1 MSKVPGRRISSSFII
16 GLFVTISGLAL
27 LGTVIWLGANKFFEE
42 NTFFVTYF
50 EGSVEGLETGS
61 PVKYQG
67 VPVGSISNI
76 EVAPD
81 GKLVQVTMQID
92 SKINITD
99 SLRVKTEFAG
109 IAGGKFLQLHYPN
122 EKLFYAMHPVLGFK
136 PPHKLI
142 KSAPSGFDEI
152 EIAAKDLMGNL
163 MQFKAGEISDEVIQ
177 FLSSSTKF
185 MNNDE
190 LYEMITSLKETSA
203 HFQSIMG
210 KADSSSIISNLN
222 TTSGK
227 LLETSNNMVL
237 FTELLNSKIKELEI
251 QSRIDHAISKYD
263 SLINS
268 VQKVVNNVGYQAGT
282 VMLTLNE
289 TLEQF
294 KSTNKELKKSL
305 RAVSDNPSQIFLSE
319 PPKKEK

>member
-1 MSKVPGRRISSSFII
+1 MSKIPGRRISGTFLI
-16 GLFVTISGLAL
+16 GLFVIISGLVL
-27 LGTVIWLGANKFFEE
+27 VGTVIWLGANKFFKE
-42 NTFFVTYF
+42 NTYFVTYF

-76 EVAPD
+76 AVAPD

-92 SKINITD
+92 AVININD
-99 SLRVKTEFAG
+99 SLRVKSEFAG

-122 EKLFYAMHPVLGFK
+122 EKLFYAMHPKLNFV

-163 MQFKAGEISDEVIQ
+163 MQFKTGEISDEIIG

-185 MNNDE
+185 MNNKE
-190 LYEMITSLKETSA
+190 IYEMISSLNTSSA
-203 HFQSIMG
+203 HFQNILG
-210 KADSSSIISNLN
+210 RADSSSIISNLN
-222 TTSGK
+222 ATTFK
-227 LLETSNNMVL
+227 LLETSDKMVL
-237 FTELLNSKIKELEI
+237 FTELLNQKIKDLEI
-251 QSRIDHAISKYD
+251 QSRIDHAIGKYD
-263 SLINS
+263 SLIYS
-268 VQKVVNNVGYQAGT
+268 IQHVVNNLGYQAGS
-282 VMLTLNE
+282 VMLNVNE

-305 RAVSDNPSQIFLSE
+305 RAISDNPSQIFLSN
-319 PPKKEK
+319 PPEKEK